1 MNLADVMAELA
12 EAVRSVPSLAGK
24 TYDFPNESPP
34 DPAAIVPFPEE
45 IEFDN
50 TGGRGSDVM
59 SLDVVVLV
67 GRMSDR
73 GTQQRATG
81 YADGSGAESIK
92 AAIEGHTYTAL
103 DSVRVETCRF
113 ESYTVAQTNHLALIF
128 TLDIIGSG
136 TS

>member
-1 MNLADVMAELA
+1 MDLGEVMAELA
-12 EAVRSVPSLAGK
+12 EAIRSVPSLAGK
-24 TYDFPNESPP
+24 TYDYANESPP
-34 DPAAIVPFPEE
+34 DPAAIVPFPEQ

-67 GRMSDR
+67 GRITDR
-73 GTQQRATG
+73 GTKKRATG
-81 YADGSGAESIK
+81 YAAGSGSESIK
-92 AAIEGHTYTAL
+92 AAIEGHDYSTI
-103 DSVRVETCRF
+103 DSVRVETCAF
-113 ESYTVAQTNHLALIF
+113 ETYTITDDNRLALIF